1 MKLTNIIK
9 GALALMLLAP
19 AAPAMADDDNLIVR
33 GNIIDWYYYGKD
45 YTGSTSGDSWNQMP
59 TGGYGST
66 PANYGLFEIAINP
79 NSTKADKFV
88 GMDFIM
94 RNHICYGNA
103 GGVYTGDAFYSFFF
117 HETQESQE
125 TNEEAGSEQY
135 EILVRKWDIENN
147 KYTTVGR
154 LPFQPTDLTYDPV
167 NDKVYGMFR
176 IYSEEG
182 DYCYEL
188 CELNMEDFS
197 VRQISHAQFDYYY
210 EPRALAINSK
220 GDIYGINQRGQV
232 LRFNKD
238 NGMYREVGNIGF
250 RTQEKYMSAAFDF
263 RTDKLYWLG
272 YKNDGKKDSHVTDG
286 TNNTMTIAEGG
297 RDTGLYEIDTKTGAA
312 TLLSNCELKEFDMET
327 MKLNWCGKVVLTGMW
342 IDGSFEKK
350 AYDLKVDAL
359 NIPTQ
364 ITAGE
369 ATELTF
375 KVKNI
380 GTKTVGEDDWKVEL
394 YANDELVATKSGR
407 DLAPSEVRDVKF
419 SYTAPASIG
428 TSVKLQAKVVY
439 ANDEVV
445 ANNDTKE
452 MTVAVNGGSTTA
464 INNATGF
471 VTDNAVIR
479 NANGQQVPNFAQPGL
494 YFITKNGKTQKV
506 VVK

>member
-1 MKLTNIIK
+1 MKLNKIFK
-9 GALALMLLAP
+9 GILALMLLAP
-19 AAPAMADDDNLIVR
+19 AAPAMAQDDNLIVR
-33 GNIIDWYYYGKD
+33 GNIIDWYYYGQD
-45 YTGSTSGDSWNQMP
+45 YTGSTSGDCWNQMP

-66 PANYGLFEIAINP
+66 PANYGLFEICVNP
-79 NSTKADKFV
+79 NLPKEDKFV

-117 HETQESQE
+117 HETEESQS
-125 TNEEAGSEQY
+125 TNEEVGSEEY

-147 KYTTVGR
+147 KYTTLGR

-176 IYSEEG
+176 LYSEEG

-197 VRQISHAQFDYYY
+197 VRQISHAQFDYFY
-210 EPRALAINSK
+210 EPRAIAINSK
-220 GDIYGINQRGQV
+220 GEIYGINQRGV
-232 LRFNKD
+232 VMKFNKD

-250 RTQEKYMSAAFDF
+250 RTQEKMMSAAFDF
-263 RTDKLYWLG
+263 RTDKLYWIG
-272 YKNDGKKDSHVTDG
+272 YKNDGKKDSAVTDG
-286 TNNTMTIAEGG
+286 TNNTLSIKDGG
-297 RDTGLYEIDTKTGAA
+297 RDTGLYEIDTKTGVA
-312 TLLSNCELKEFDMET
+312 TLLSNCELKEFDMEA

-350 AYDLKVDAL
+350 AYDLKVDPVNMPA
-359 NIPTQ
+359 Q
-364 ITAGE
+364 INAGE
-369 ATELTF
+369 EVELTF

-394 YANDELVATKSGR
+394 YANGELAATKSGR
-407 DLAPSEVRDVKF
+407 DLAPSEIRDVKF
-419 SYTAPASIG
+419 TYTAPATIG

-439 ANDEVV
+439 ANDEAVV
-445 ANNDTKE
+445 NNDTKE
-452 MTVAVNGGSTTA
+452 MTIAVSGGSTA
-464 INNATGF
+464 ISNAAEF

-479 NANGQQVPNFAQPGL
+479 NANGQQVPNFAKPGL

-506 VVK
+506 VIK